1 MLKQKTT
8 IMEPLT
14 TCAKI
19 SFSIEQAI
27 ENNERK
33 FMEQLNKGDLYG
45 FEESLSQVFQS
56 LYNLVAETYMKVSS
70 SQSEALQRAEA
81 ASMRLGKLVRRPLK
95 IQLRTGHYIELEG
108 LYAKK
113 APPQHKASRHL
124 LHLHWKVIKGASP
137 AYYSQVCLFSV
148 LCPSFEVAS
157 QVLGIQGVRHNQ
169 DRLKELARCLARH
182 CEGRQAALSRA
193 PGESLAGKRIVI
205 GIDGGRTRT
214 RQYNGK
220 VNKKGNAVFDTP
232 WVEPKMFVIDVLK
245 DDGQIDRNCLPIY
258 GTLFGDDELIALLG
272 EHLAGL
278 QIAQAKQVQVV
289 ADGSP
294 WIWNRIRAM
303 LEKLGVEP
311 EKITETLDYYHA
323 SEYVGKIISGLP
335 EKFSN
340 QAVKLTGM
348 FKEWIW
354 SGNIEAI
361 VDKCEEIFT
370 NPSQEIARYLGYFK
384 NNESR
389 MHYADYQKDKL
400 MCGSGIIESGIRR
413 VINLRFKNASAFWK
427 KDNVESLYFLRGIL
441 LSFRWKIMMD
451 NLIYHEI

>member
-1 MLKQKTT
+1 
-8 IMEPLT
+8 MEPLT
-14 TCAKI
+14 TSAKVSI
-19 SFSIEQAI
+19 SVKEAI
-27 ENNERK
+27 EKNEAK
-33 FMEQLNKGDLYG
+33 FIEQLNKGDLYG
-45 FEESLSQVFQS
+45 FEESLSRLFES
-56 LYNLVAETYMKVSS
+56 LYNLVAETYMSVSARG
-70 SQSEALQRAEA
+70 SEAAQRAKA
-81 ASMRLGKLVRRPLK
+81 ASMRLGKLVRRAVK
-95 IQLRTGHYIELEG
+95 IQLRTGHYVDLEG

-113 APPQHKASRHL
+113 APPQHKGSRHL
-124 LHLHWKVIKGASP
+124 LHLHWKVMKGASP

-148 LCPSFEVAS
+148 LCPSFEVAG
-157 QVLGIQGVRHNQ
+157 QVLDIQGVQHNL
-169 DRLKELARCLARH
+169 DRIKELTRHLANH
-182 CEGRQAALSRA
+182 CKGRQAALSRA
-193 PGESLAGKRIVI
+193 PRESLAGKRIVI

-245 DDGQIDRNCLPIY
+245 DDGQVDRTCLPIY

-294 WIWNRIRAM
+294 WIWNRVKAM
-303 LEKLGVEP
+303 LEKLGVKP

-335 EKFSN
+335 KKFSK
-340 QAVKLTGM
+340 QAAKLASM

-361 VDKCEEIFT
+361 VAKCEELFT
-370 NPSQEIARYLGYFK
+370 NPSQEIVRYVGYFQ
-384 NNESR
+384 NNGSR
-389 MHYADYQKDKL
+389 MHYSDYQKDKL

-427 KDNVESLYFLRGIL
+427 KDNVESLYFLRGVL
-441 LSFRWKIMMD
+441 LSFRWKTMMD
-451 NLIYHEI
+451 NLIYQEI

>member
-1 MLKQKTT
+1 
-8 IMEPLT
+8 MEPLT
-14 TCAKI
+14 TLAKI
-19 SFSIEQAI
+19 FNSFKEAI
-27 ENNERK
+27 ENNDSK
-33 FMEQLNKGDLYG
+33 FIEQLNKGDLYG
-45 FEESLSQVFQS
+45 FEESLFQVFQS
-56 LYNLVAETYMKVSS
+56 LYNLVAETYMQVSAR
-70 SQSEALQRAEA
+70 QSEMQQRAKA
-81 ASMRLGKLVRRPLK
+81 ARLRLGKLVRRPLK
-95 IQLRTGHYIELEG
+95 IQLRTGQYVEMEG

-113 APPQHKASRHL
+113 APPQHEGSRHL
-124 LHLHWKVIKGASP
+124 LHLHWKAIKGASP
-137 AYYSQVCLFSV
+137 VYYSQACLFSV

-157 QVLGIQGVRHNQ
+157 QVLDIQGIRHNQ
-169 DRLKELARCLARH
+169 DRLKELTRHLAGH
-182 CEGRQAALSRA
+182 CKGRQAALSRA

-232 WVEPKMFVIDVLK
+232 WVEPKMFVIDALK
-245 DDGQIDRNCLPIY
+245 DDGQVDRTCLPIY
-258 GTLFGDDELIALLG
+258 GTLFGDDELIALLS

-278 QIAQAKQVQVV
+278 QITQAKHVQVV

-303 LEKLGVEP
+303 LEKLGVKP

-335 EKFSN
+335 KKFSK
-340 QAVKLTGM
+340 QAAKLTSM

-354 SGNIEAI
+354 TGNIEAI

-370 NPSQEIARYLGYFK
+370 NPSQEIVRYLGYFQ

-389 MHYADYQKDKL
+389 MHYADYQEDRL

-441 LSFRWKIMMD
+441 LSFRWKIMMG

>member
-1 MLKQKTT
+1 
-8 IMEPLT
+8 MEPLT
-14 TCAKI
+14 TLTKI
-19 SFSIEQAI
+19 SFSIKEAI
-27 ENNERK
+27 ENNEAK
-33 FMEQLNKGDLYG
+33 FLEQLNKGDLYG
-45 FEESLSQVFQS
+45 FEESLFQVFQS
-56 LYNLVAETYMKVSS
+56 LYKLAAETYLKVSAR
-70 SQSEALQRAEA
+70 QSEMQQRAKA
-81 ASMRLGKLVRRPLK
+81 ARMRLGKLVRRPLK
-95 IQLRTGHYIELEG
+95 IQLRTGQYVEMEG

-113 APPQHKASRHL
+113 APPQHKGSRHL
-124 LHLHWKVIKGASP
+124 LHLHWKVLKGASP
-137 AYYSQVCLFSV
+137 GYYSQVCLFSV

-157 QVLGIQGVRHNQ
+157 QVLDIQGVLHNQ
-169 DRLKELARCLARH
+169 DRIKELTRHLANH
-182 CEGRQAALSRA
+182 CKGRQAALSRA
-193 PGESLAGKRIVI
+193 PGESLTGKRVVI

-232 WVEPKMFVIDVLK
+232 WVEPKMFVIDVFK
-245 DDGQIDRNCLPIY
+245 DDGQVDRACLPIY

-272 EHLAGL
+272 KHLAGL

-294 WIWNRIRAM
+294 WIWNRARVM
-303 LEKLGVEP
+303 LEKLGVRP

-335 EKFSN
+335 KKFSK
-340 QAVKLTGM
+340 QSAKLTSM

-354 SGNIEAI
+354 TGNIEAI

-370 NPSQEIARYLGYFK
+370 NPSQEIVRYVGYFQ

-389 MHYADYQKDKL
+389 MHYADYQEDKL

-451 NLIYHEI
+451 NLIYQEI